1 MKKIYFTQLIAALL
15 LLCCTTAS
23 AYSFKNGGIYYDILS
38 SDKAVVT
45 YSGEYDYT
53 GAVVIP
59 SKVTYYGIEYTVTG
73 IKKSAFYNCFN
84 LTSITI
90 PATVTNIEIES
101 LSNTIA
107 LTTIIVEEGNPVYDS
122 RNNCNAVIETATNTL
137 IAGCKNT
144 IIPEGIKAIGTSAF
158 RDCDNLTS
166 IELPA
171 TIESIGDY
179 AFHYCTK
186 MENITLPQG
195 LKTIGTAAFGQSG
208 IKSITLPQSLTSL
221 GNSAFSYSDI
231 TKVTFDNCAVSVGD
245 YAFISCIHLTS
256 VDLGSSITSIGS
268 YAFNSNRL
276 TSVVIPNSVTSIG
289 SYAFYSNELTSVV
302 IPNSVTSIGEFAFSG
317 NNLTSVVIPNS
328 VTSIGSYAFSS
339 NNLTSVVI
347 PNSVTSIENYTFS
360 GNHLTSITIPQSVT
374 SIGDGAFSYNNFW
387 SIELPAG
394 VTYIGS
400 KAFERCSL
408 TEITIPG
415 KVTEIGTSAFK
426 DCTALKKITL
436 PEGLTKIG
444 LGAFEG
450 CTKLKTIISH
460 IPAST
465 LFTCY
470 TIGSS
475 DLTIYVPKGSTST
488 YKNKW
493 PNFAAYK
500 EIVSSLYELNVSAAR
515 YATLYLD
522 YNAVVPAGLRVYY
535 AEKIEGESL
544 LMERINDVIPAN
556 TGVIVTGAAG
566 TYTFDQAFEEVAA
579 IENNLFRGTVKESYI
594 TPEKNTL
601 YYVLSIVDG
610 VVGMYYDELTG
621 GTFKNNAHK
630 AYLPIFTGESLGIFD
645 TTVNAPDVQ
654 LSNRYTFNFGGITAV
669 ESITTTAS
677 DEAIYNLNGQR
688 VENPTKGI
696 YIVNGKKVIF

>member
-59 SKVTYYGIEYTVTG
+59 SKVTNNGIEYTVTG

-179 AFHYCTK
+179 AFYYCTK

-231 TKVTFDNCAVSVGD
+231 TKVTFDNCAVSLGD
-245 YAFISCIHLTS
+245 YAFNSCRLTS

-268 YAFNSNRL
+268 YAFSYNYNLKSI
-276 TSVVIPNSVTSIG
+276 VIPNSVTSIG
-289 SYAFYSNELTSVV
+289 SYAF
-302 IPNSVTSIGEFAFSG
+302 I
-317 NNLTSVVIPNS
+317 NNR
-328 VTSIGSYAFSS
+328 
-339 NNLTSVVI
+339 LTSVVI

-360 GNHLTSITIPQSVT
+360 GNYLTSITIPQSVT
-374 SIGDGAFSYNNFW
+374 SIGDGAFRYNNLW

-400 KAFERCSL
+400 NAFERCSL
-408 TEITIPG
+408 IEITILG
-415 KVTEIGTSAFK
+415 KVTEIGSSAFK

-436 PEGLTKIG
+436 PEGVTKIG

-450 CTKLKTIISH
+450 CTNLTSITIPSTLTSIGNGAFYGCTNLKTIISH

-465 LFTCY
+465 LFYCY

-493 PNFAAYK
+493 PYFAAYK

-535 AEKIEGESL
+535 AEKIEGETL

-566 TYTFDQAFEEVAA
+566 TYKFDQAFEEVAA

-594 TPEKNTL
+594 TPEKGTK
-601 YYVLSIVDG
+601 YYVLSMVDG
-610 VVGMYYDELTG
+610 VVGMYLDELAG

-630 AYLPIFTGESLGIFD
+630 AYLPIFTGESFDIFD